1 MIYWFANWTPMAK
14 RVPDPEQLREEMRN
28 LVRQAAEPARPGE
41 SVKAAIG
48 RAARALGLSHGRVKR
63 YWYSEIQVPPA
74 HEVDAARAAL
84 SGRRPSGGVEQVGA
98 VAHLHIIYDENG
110 RVWPAG
116 SRELREGL
124 GYTVGDFDIGGFAV
138 RCLGWIEVRHL
149 PGRVHVR
156 IAPRVV
162 QPKPLDALYG
172 LLSVM
177 PQSEV
182 VLEVRTGRSWE
193 EELLPSAID
202 AAGRIEILVKGPMA
216 ETVERFVAVRQPLTV
231 LFRDKQRYLIGML
244 NQMRTLQSNT
254 GLDALVRFAESDP
267 TGRTGVAA
275 GVVSGHP
282 RRTAWS
288 VGHIGRALR
297 FYTEEDRRRLAGT
310 DLTKGPDGEYGNWC
324 HMGYDRVEA
333 AGEPVVEDVRA
344 LVLRRNGPP
353 LESHYRRLMVPIVGA
368 GGRTFI
374 LCTTEIKRPQAA

>member
-1 MIYWFANWTPMAK
+1 MAK
-14 RVPDPEQLREEMRN
+14 RVPDPEQLREEMRK
-28 LVRQAAEPARPGE
+28 LVRQAAEPARAGE

-48 RAARALGLSHGRVKR
+48 RAARVLGLGHGRVKR
-63 YWYSEIQVPPA
+63 YWYGEIQVPPA
-74 HEVDAARAAL
+74 HEVDAVRATLTAHP
-84 SGRRPSGGVEQVGA
+84 PSGGIEPAGA

-138 RCLGWIEVRHL
+138 RCLGWIEVRHH

-182 VLEVRTGRSWE
+182 ALEVRTGQSWE
-193 EELLPSAID
+193 EEILPTAI
-202 AAGRIEILVKGPMA
+202 AAAARIEGLVKGPSA
-216 ETVERFVAVRQPLTV
+216 ETGGRFVAVRQSVSV
-231 LFRDKQRYLIGML
+231 LFRDKQRYLLGML
-244 NQMRTLQSNT
+244 NQMRTLQPEV

-267 TGRTGVAA
+267 TGRTGIAA
-275 GVVSGHP
+275 SVVSGD
-282 RRTAWS
+282 RGKRTGWC

-297 FYTEEDRRRLAGT
+297 FYTEEERRSLVGS
-310 DLTKGPDGEYGNWC
+310 DHTKGPDGEYGGWC
-324 HMGYDRVEA
+324 QLGYDRAEA
-333 AGEPVVEDVRA
+333 AGEPVVEDIRA
-344 LVLRRNGPP
+344 LVFPRFGAP
-353 LESHYRRLMVPIVGA
+353 LETRYRRVLVPVSGA
-368 GGRTFI
+368 GGQTFI
-374 LCTTEIKRPQAA
+374 LCTTDIKQPRAA

>member
-1 MIYWFANWTPMAK
+1 MAN
-14 RVPDPEQLREEMRN
+14 RVPDPVQLRDEMRN
-28 LVRQAAEPARPGE
+28 LVREAAEPARAGE

-48 RAARALGLSHGRVKR
+48 RAARVLGLGHGRIKR
-63 YWYSEIQVPPA
+63 YWYGEIQVPPA
-74 HEVDAARAAL
+74 HEVDAVRAAL
-84 SGRRPSGGVEQVGA
+84 AGRRWSPAAADQAGMAAQ
-98 VAHLHIIYDENG
+98 LHVIYDENG

-138 RCLGWIEVRHL
+138 RCLGWVEVRHL
-149 PGRVHVR
+149 PGRIHVR

-162 QPKPLDALYG
+162 QPKPLEALYG
-172 LLSVM
+172 LLSAM
-177 PQSEV
+177 PQSEIL
-182 VLEVRTGRSWE
+182 LEVRTGQSWE
-193 EELLPSAID
+193 EEILPSAIE
-202 AAGRIEILVKGPMA
+202 AAARIETLVKGPA
-216 ETVERFVAVRQPLTV
+216 SETGGRFVAVRQPLTV
-231 LFRDKQRYLIGML
+231 LFRDKQRHLIGML
-244 NQMRTLQSNT
+244 NQMQTLQPDV

-275 GVVSGHP
+275 GVVSGRP
-282 RRTAWS
+282 RRTTWS

-297 FYTEEDRRRLAGT
+297 FYTEEDRRRLVGT
-310 DLTKGPDGEYGNWC
+310 DLAKGPDGEYGNWC

-353 LESHYRRLMVPIVGA
+353 VESRYRRLMVPVVGD

-374 LCTTEIKRPQAA
+374 LCTTEIRQPQAA

>member
-1 MIYWFANWTPMAK
+1 MAK

-48 RAARALGLSHGRVKR
+48 RAARVLGLGHGRVKR
-63 YWYSEIQVPPA
+63 YWYGEIQVPPA

-84 SGRRPSGGVEQVGA
+84 SGQRPSGRVEHVGA

-172 LLSVM
+172 LLSTM
-177 PQSEV
+177 PQTEV
-182 VLEVRTGRSWE
+182 LLEVRTGQSWE
-193 EELLPSAID
+193 EEVLPSSTA

-216 ETVERFVAVRQPLTV
+216 ETGERFVAVRQPLTV
-231 LFRDKQRYLIGML
+231 LFRDKQRHLISML
-244 NQMRTLQSNT
+244 NQLRTLQA
-254 GLDALVRFAESDP
+254 GAGIEALVRFAESDP
-267 TGRTGVAA
+267 TGRSGVAA
-275 GVVSGHP
+275 SISHDRSGK
-282 RRTAWS
+282 RIGWS
-288 VGHIGRALR
+288 MAHVGRALR
-297 FYTEEDRRRLAGT
+297 FYTEEDRRNLIGA
-310 DLTKGPDGEYGNWC
+310 DLTKGHDVEYGNWC
-324 HMGYDRVEA
+324 HLGHDRAEA
-333 AGEPVVEDVRA
+333 AGGPVVEDVRA
-344 LVLRRNGPP
+344 LILRRGAAP
-353 LESHYRRLMVPIVGA
+353 LESRYRRLLVPVSGD
-368 GGRTFI
+368 GGRVFV
-374 LCTTEIKRPQAA
+374 LCCSELMQRQAA